1 MRLRQL
7 LLLGLL
13 ATSTACAT
21 SAQLTEREP
30 GELRLMTYNIKS
42 ATRGMEGVAEVI
54 REAGPDIVA
63 LQEVDRGSRR
73 AGGLDQA
80 AELARATGLPYHA
93 HFRTRD
99 MFGGA
104 YGIALLSRFPVE
116 AMEQYPLP
124 MSQGG
129 EPRTVAHALLKVG
142 GQEVSVYITHLVH
155 PPFRGRLRLRQSVL
169 IASLL
174 ERDTRPKILMGDF
187 NDGPDSTAV
196 RLLRRNLKDVF
207 DTSGTGPSGT
217 FPLPLPFLPSVRIDY
232 VLACDSFTPLRS
244 RVLRVE
250 ASDHYPVVADVR
262 LKEPRAS
269 STRHEE

>member
-1 MRLRQL
+1 
-7 LLLGLL
+7 
-13 ATSTACAT
+13 
-21 SAQLTEREP
+21 
-30 GELRLMTYNIKS
+30 MTYNIKS
-42 ATRGMEGVAEVI
+42 ATRGMEGVVEVI
-54 REAGPDIVA
+54 REASPDIVA
-63 LQEVDRGSRR
+63 LQEVDRRSRR

-80 AELARATGLPYHA
+80 AVLAERTGLPYQA

-116 AMEQYPLP
+116 ALEQYPLP

-129 EPRTVAHALLKVG
+129 EPRTVAHALLRVDG
-142 GQEVSVYITHLVH
+142 REVSVYITHLVH
-155 PPFRGRLRLRQSVL
+155 PPFRDWIRLRQSAL
-169 IASLL
+169 IASLI
-174 ERDTRPKILMGDF
+174 ERDPRPKILMGDF

-207 DTSGTGPSGT
+207 ETSGSGPSGT
-217 FPLPLPFLPSVRIDY
+217 FPLPLPFLPSIRLDY

-262 LKEPRAS
+262 LKEAPALS
-269 STRHEE
+269 KEHEGAVLTAP